1 MPPDRPR
8 HAPPDKLSVVV
19 FSGLFDKV
27 HYALVMAAAAAAVG
41 RPVTLFFT
49 MGALRALLRPGD
61 DGTPPW
67 RAMAVS
73 EGTGDG
79 DAMDG
84 GAMDDSFAAL
94 GVATF
99 EQLLGAAAELGVRLM
114 VCEMGLR
121 ALGLDRESLRPDL
134 AFEEGGVVTF
144 LNDASRHG
152 AMLFV

>member
-1 MPPDRPR
+1 MPADPPR
-8 HAPPDKLSVVV
+8 HTPPDKLSVVV

-27 HYALVMAAAAAAVG
+27 HFALVMATAAAAVG

-61 DGTPPW
+61 DGIAPW

-73 EGTGDG
+73 DG
-79 DAMDG
+79 DRDG

-99 EQLLGAAAELGVRLM
+99 EQLLGAAAELGVRVM

-134 AFEEGGVVTF
+134 AVEEGGVVSV

-152 AMLFV
+152 AAVFV